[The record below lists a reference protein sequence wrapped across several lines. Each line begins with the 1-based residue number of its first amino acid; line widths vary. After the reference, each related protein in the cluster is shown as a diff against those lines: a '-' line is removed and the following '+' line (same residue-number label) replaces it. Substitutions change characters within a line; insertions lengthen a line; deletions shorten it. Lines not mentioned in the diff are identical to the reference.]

1 LERRSSTV
9 AVPARVRRL
18 CSPPAAGFSG
28 SESGVGHSV
37 FLIRFL
43 LLPVGAV
50 LLGTALVRTL
60 RDPGPRLGGL
70 LLVLALPL
78 GILLPVLLGAMAP
91 RTDLSFWAAI
101 TVPYGVAWL
110 LLGYAL
116 LSGRD
121 AAAGQPSPVT
131 LT

>member
-1 LERRSSTV
+1 
-9 AVPARVRRL
+9 
-18 CSPPAAGFSG
+18 
-28 SESGVGHSV
+28 V

-43 LLPVGAV
+43 LLPVGSV
-50 LLGTALVRTL
+50 ILGKALVRTQ
-60 RDPGPRLGGL
+60 RDPSPRLGGL

-78 GILLPVLLGAMAP
+78 GILLAVMLGAMAP
-91 RTDLSFWAAI
+91 RTDLSFWATI

-116 LSGRD
+116 LSGRA
-121 AAAGQPSPVT
+121 AAAGQPSRVT